1 VLRIPFYIALALIVS
16 FGGGIVATLTA
27 LKYTSSF
34 GAVDI
39 GAWRALPMAQT
50 LEADPYTKSHRAN
63 AGRLLY
69 GTAEGL
75 TFTANKDAN
84 GEPLLSRCDYQISGN
99 MPAARFWTLFAGDAN
114 GRLAQSRDERP
125 VALNSRILLRD
136 PKSGLDISASRS
148 AKPFNWLALPK
159 DGAFTLV
166 ISLLDTP
173 VASSTGLIDVDMP
186 IVTKIGCQDA

>member
-16 FGGGIVATLTA
+16 FGGGIIATLAA

-34 GAVDI
+34 GAVEI
-39 GAWRALPMAQT
+39 GQWRAFPMAQT
-50 LEADPYTKSHRAN
+50 VEADPYTKSHRAN
-63 AGRLLY
+63 AGRLLF

-75 TFTANKDAN
+75 TFTAQRDAE
-84 GEPLLSRCDYQISGN
+84 GEALRSECDYHIRGN
-99 MPAARFWTLFAGDAN
+99 MPATRFWTIFAGDAA
-114 GRLAQSRDERP
+114 GRLAQAQDERP

-136 PKSGLDISASRS
+136 PKGGIDISASRS

-159 DGAFTLV
+159 SGNFSLV

-173 VASSTGLIDVDMP
+173 VASSTGLIDVEMP
-186 IVTKIGCQDA
+186 IVTKIGCDNA